1 MFISLMMLL
10 FGLLLFIMLVTVLM
24 LLELFWMS
32 SSHSNTL
39 NILYPGLRT
48 VLMTMNLEFGI
59 LVLWVMVLMLHCI
72 SLLMPKHLV
81 STLTIGLLLAVRKMT
96 GTYGII
102 SLTTMLMLLIFRSLT
117 RQYLMRDLIIMMK
130 SCTT

>member
-1 MFISLMMLL
+1 MILQ
-10 FGLLLFIMLVTVLM
+10 FGLLLFIMLVTVPM
-24 LLELFWMS
+24 LLELLCVS
-32 SSHSNTL
+32 SSHTNTS
-39 NILYPGLRT
+39 NILYLGLRT
-48 VLMTMNLEFGI
+48 ALMTMNMMFGI
-59 LVLWVMVLMLHCI
+59 LVSWVMVLMLHCI

-102 SLTTMLMLLIFRSLT
+102 SLITMLMLLIFRTLT